1 MKWLG
6 LHVETTMKLKE
17 SVIRNGNNLL
27 ARMQMNSKEFKHWIF
42 FAETISALSSNLEKK
57 GFNHQAILHAMA
69 VNGEHHVFNNFIV
82 FTT

>member
-27 ARMQMNSKEFKHWIF
+27 ARMQMNSKEFKH
-42 FAETISALSSNLEKK
+42 
-57 GFNHQAILHAMA
+57 
-69 VNGEHHVFNNFIV
+69 
-82 FTT
+82 